1 MARFVSWLMEKLG
14 FDGRNNVLLIV
25 LAELPKIVNGFWRED
40 NAKHR
45 EPHVQHDR
53 TRRVCCL
60 EYIILSDVRFC
71 RVHGCQEPN
80 ARFQAPPIAE
90 ARYEQR
96 LLAVACKPLF
106 GSDYPSALA
115 EGETQTARRRCWESH
130 PRLQR

>member
-25 LAELPKIVNGFWRED
+25 LADVPKIVNGFWRED

-45 EPHVQHDR
+45 EPHVQHHR

-71 RVHGCQEPN
+71 RVHGCQELN
-80 ARFQAPPIAE
+80 ARGEPPPPCTDT
-90 ARYEQR
+90 RTGKSGR
-96 LLAVACKPLF
+96 C
-106 GSDYPSALA
+106 GPSAPV
-115 EGETQTARRRCWESH
+115 RSS
-130 PRLQR
+130 

>member
-71 RVHGCQEPN
+71 RVHGCQEVG
-80 ARFQAPPIAE
+80 IE
-90 ARYEQR
+90 
-96 LLAVACKPLF
+96 L
-106 GSDYPSALA
+106 
-115 EGETQTARRRCWESH
+115 RRAQ
-130 PRLQR
+130 L